1 MIFDKQR
8 SLKNDPDWNR
18 SFKSRCRQIPS
29 SCCCGKSGA
38 DLHVRVF
45 NNPFQYS
52 KPKGEIMIKKVESLL
67 NDFESGKL
75 TRRQVAVSLAA
86 LAAGALVSPLARGD
100 DAGPQSFPAISVN
113 HVTVH
118 VPDLRR
124 TSRFYQEFFQMPL
137 RQQSPTVHILGVGS
151 SFFGIEQHDN
161 GPAALDHYDFG
172 IAHFNA
178 DQIRAAL
185 RKRNLEIQDERSSES
200 FKFRDPDGFL
210 VQVNGSDY
218 VGHVS

>member
-1 MIFDKQR
+1 MINK
-8 SLKNDPDWNR
+8 L
-18 SFKSRCRQIPS
+18 
-29 SCCCGKSGA
+29 
-38 DLHVRVF
+38 
-45 NNPFQYS
+45 
-52 KPKGEIMIKKVESLL
+52 ESLL

-75 TRRQVAVSLAA
+75 TRRQVALSLAA
-86 LAAGALVSPLARGD
+86 VAAGALVSPLARAD
-100 DAGPQSFPAISVN
+100 DAGPQSFPAISLN
-113 HVTVH
+113 HVTLR
-118 VPDLRR
+118 VPDLQK

-137 RQQSPTVHILGVGS
+137 RQHAPTVHILGVGK
-151 SFFGIEQHDN
+151 SFFGLEQGN
-161 GPAALDHYDFG
+161 NNEPGRLDHYDFG

-210 VQVNGSDY
+210 VQVNGPDY